1 MDKKT
6 KLPIIQIAIFTLIF
20 FSIYSIINIFR
31 LYPYNFEIK
40 GLYSPLEKIT
50 INLEFKQ
57 KTTDD
62 FFFCFNDFCT
72 TAQKDYFSNVYT
84 INFDNSTDEF
94 YKKKVEN
101 IYLAYPKKSNL
112 AKNIKMID
120 FHSGT
125 KNTYL
130 NNQDIQKLNKKT
142 FKIET
147 NGTLKEYSAIQIP
160 YKSNYRGILNH
171 FCILFLSLFYSAN
184 IFIIPYFWLFVAY
197 LLYFFNKDKFKFK
210 LNQKCYFIIF
220 SLILILGAILRINE
234 ITYHP
239 LWLDEIYTK
248 TVAISSFKSCFQ
260 DAGNPPIFYI
270 LEFIVSEILNNSDF
284 YLKLI
289 PLISGVLFPFG
300 IYLIFK
306 NINKPSAF
314 LMMFLASINTINIYH
329 SQEIRSYS
337 LSMTLGVFCIYF
349 LFEYFKK
356 QNNKNL
362 IHYFLTSIFL
372 IYLHYYN
379 FLFIVF
385 NALFGLIKI
394 KDKKEKIKFIIF
406 NLISLF
412 SILPFILYTF
422 NKTLTNNFNKWI
434 EPVNLS
440 TFKYIIN
447 EYFNNKYIFTLFLTI
462 IFIYIISIFIDKF
475 FKKLNLDNEKK
486 ELFLYSLFSTI
497 FIIFSTTL
505 ISIFFKPILHKRLL
519 LANYELLFLLEGAL
533 ILGIYQIKKYIPIK
547 IALQTLIIFIFIST
561 IKPMPLREIY
571 VLNDFMDFVNKDSIQ
586 YQNDYEIHCFTNDT
600 KKYLNNFNDLKS
612 NKQIIWHYVNSNS
625 MEYIKKISKKDF
637 IKPNK
642 KGIIYLH
649 DMSADIDK
657 IGFLNIHARIY
668 HTNSIRNLKIIYE

>member
-1 MDKKT
+1 M
-6 KLPIIQIAIFTLIF
+6 
-20 FSIYSIINIFR
+20 
-31 LYPYNFEIK
+31 
-40 GLYSPLEKIT
+40 
-50 INLEFKQ
+50 
-57 KTTDD
+57 
-62 FFFCFNDFCT
+62 
-72 TAQKDYFSNVYT
+72 
-84 INFDNSTDEF
+84 
-94 YKKKVEN
+94 
-101 IYLAYPKKSNL
+101 
-112 AKNIKMID
+112 
-120 FHSGT
+120 
-125 KNTYL
+125 
-130 NNQDIQKLNKKT
+130 
-142 FKIET
+142 
-147 NGTLKEYSAIQIP
+147 
-160 YKSNYRGILNH
+160 
-171 FCILFLSLFYSAN
+171 
-184 IFIIPYFWLFVAY
+184 
-197 LLYFFNKDKFKFK
+197 
-210 LNQKCYFIIF
+210 
-220 SLILILGAILRINE
+220 
-234 ITYHP
+234 
-239 LWLDEIYTK
+239 
-248 TVAISSFKSCFQ
+248 
-260 DAGNPPIFYI
+260 
-270 LEFIVSEILNNSDF
+270 
-284 YLKLI
+284 
-289 PLISGVLFPFG
+289 
-300 IYLIFK
+300 
-306 NINKPSAF
+306 
-314 LMMFLASINTINIYH
+314 
-329 SQEIRSYS
+329 
-337 LSMTLGVFCIYF
+337 
-349 LFEYFKK
+349 
-356 QNNKNL
+356 
-362 IHYFLTSIFL
+362 
-372 IYLHYYN
+372 
-379 FLFIVF
+379 F

-462 IFIYIISIFIDKF
+462 ILIYLISIFIDKF

-533 ILGIYQIKKYIPIK
+533 ILGIYQIKKYVPIK

-600 KKYLNNFNDLKS
+600 EKYLNNFNDLKS

>member
-171 FCILFLSLFYSAN
+171 FCVLFLSLFYSAN
-184 IFIIPYFWLFVAY
+184 IFIIPYFWLFVTY

-248 TVAISSFKSCFQ
+248 TVAISSFKNCFQ
-260 DAGNPPIFYI
+260 DAGNPPMFYI
-270 LEFIVSEILNNSDF
+270 LEFIVNKISNNNDLC
-284 YLKLI
+284 LKLI
-289 PLISGVLFPFG
+289 PLISGILFPFG

-314 LMMFLASINTINIYH
+314 LMMLLASINTINIYH

-362 IHYFLTSIFL
+362 IPYFLTSVFL

-379 FLFIVF
+379 FLFIMF

-447 EYFNNKYIFTLFLTI
+447 EYFNNRYIFTLFLTI
-462 IFIYIISIFIDKF
+462 IFIYLISIFIDKF

-586 YQNDYEIHCFTNDT
+586 YQNDYEIHAITNDT
-600 KKYLNNFNDLKS
+600 EKYLNNFNDLKS

-649 DMSADIDK
+649 DMSVDIDK
-657 IGFLNIHARIY
+657 IGFLNTHARIY
-668 HTNSIRNLKIIYE
+668 RTNSIRNLKIIYE